1 MARQPAGR
9 SSLTLARSV
18 VVWILSILTALLLLA
33 AGLPKILG
41 QGGWA
46 ARFDR
51 WGYPAGFV
59 VVIGVVEVVGAL
71 MLLIPRVAT
80 VGAAILSVVMLGAAG
95 THLVHGETP
104 RIAVALVLFA
114 AFVAIAWLRR
124 PARGRPA

>member
-1 MARQPAGR
+1 MARPPSGR
-9 SSLTLARSV
+9 SSLPLARAV
-18 VVWILSILTALLLLA
+18 VAWILSALGALLLIA

-41 QGGWA
+41 QGGWT

-71 MLLIPRVAT
+71 MLLIPRLAAL
-80 VGAAILSVVMLGAAG
+80 GAAILTVVMLGATG

-104 RIAVALVLFA
+104 RIAVTLVLA
-114 AFVAIAWLRR
+114 AVFVTIAWLRR
-124 PARGRPA
+124 PRRRVV

>member
-1 MARQPAGR
+1 MTRLLAGR
-9 SSLTLARSV
+9 SSQTLARSV
-18 VVWILSILTALLLLA
+18 VVWILSILTAVLLVA
-33 AGLPKILG
+33 AGLAKILG

-71 MLLIPRVAT
+71 MLLIPRVAAP
-80 VGAAILSVVMLGAAG
+80 GATILAVVMLGAAG

-104 RIAVALVLFA
+104 RIAVTLVLCA
-114 AFVAIAWLRR
+114 VFVAIAWLRR
-124 PARGRPA
+124 PTR